1 MLTSALV
8 VAILAV
14 PGAIELYFK
23 EPNDTQR
30 EEYIPD
36 GR

>member
-14 PGAIELYFK
+14 PGAIELYFNSPN
-23 EPNDTQR
+23 EPQS

>member
-14 PGAIELYFK
+14 PGAIELYFNAPN
-23 EPNDTQR
+23 EPHH
-30 EEYIPD
+30 EEYVPD

>member
-14 PGAIELYFK
+14 PGAIELYFNA
-23 EPNDTQR
+23 PNETHH

>member
-14 PGAIELYFK
+14 PGAIELYFNAPN
-23 EPNDTQR
+23 EPHR

>member
-1 MLTSALV
+1 MLTSALL

-14 PGAIELYFK
+14 PSAIELYVTPSN
-23 EPNDTQR
+23 EANH

>member
-14 PGAIELYFK
+14 PSAIELCFNV
-23 EPNDTQR
+23 PNESTH